1 MRVNHVIKTLVLS
14 DFFFNAGF
22 SVFGP
27 IFAVFVTK
35 QIDGGTLQVIGFG
48 AAIVQ
53 IFKSLIQIP
62 VARYLDKN
70 HGEYDDFYSMVGGST
85 LIALVPF
92 MYLFASESKHIY
104 IIQALYGIGLAF
116 SIPPWY
122 AIFSRHLDK
131 MHENIEWSLDSISIG
146 VAAAVAAALGGVLA
160 TKFGFHFVFLIGGVF
175 AICGAF
181 MQAKIF
187 RDLKAK
193 VGHGQ
198 VKPQPSKVE

>member
-1 MRVNHVIKTLVLS
+1 MRINHVIRTLVIS

-27 IFAVFVTK
+27 IFAVFVTG
-35 QIDGGTLQVIGFG
+35 QIDGGSLQVVGFG

-53 IFKSLIQIP
+53 IFKSLVQIP

-70 HGEYDDFYSMVGGST
+70 HGEYDDFYSMVGGSS
-85 LIALVPF
+85 LIAVVPF
-92 MYLFASESKHIY
+92 LYLFASSANHVY
-104 IIQALYGIGLAF
+104 IIQAMYGIGLAF

-131 MHENIEWSLDSISIG
+131 LHENIEWSMDSVSIG
-146 VAAAVAAALGGVLA
+146 IAAATAAAVGGILA
-160 TKFGFHFVFLIGGVF
+160 SKFGFQFVFLIGGVL
-175 AICGAF
+175 AIYGVF

-187 RDLKAK
+187 KDLKAK

-198 VKPQPSKVE
+198 VKPQPEKV